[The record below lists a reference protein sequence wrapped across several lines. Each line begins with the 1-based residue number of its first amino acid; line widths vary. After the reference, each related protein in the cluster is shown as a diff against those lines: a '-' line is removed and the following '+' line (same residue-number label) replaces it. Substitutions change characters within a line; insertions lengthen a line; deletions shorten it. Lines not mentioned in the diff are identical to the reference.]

1 MVNLDK
7 AYSSRE
13 IIKILKANG
22 WIHKNTE
29 GDHWHFKHPTKR
41 GKVSVPHPKKD
52 LKRRTTKSIFEQ
64 AGLI

>member
-1 MVNLDK
+1 MALCPSNQK
-7 AYSSRE
+7 
-13 IIKILKANG
+13 
-22 WIHKNTE
+22 
-29 GDHWHFKHPTKR
+29 

>member
-1 MVNLDK
+1 MINLSK
-7 AYSSRE
+7 SYSSRE
-13 IIKILKANG
+13 IIRILKDDG

-29 GDHWHFKHPTKR
+29 GDHYHFVHPSKK

-52 LKRRTTKSIFEQ
+52 LKRKTTKSIFEQ

>member
-1 MVNLDK
+1 MVNLNK
-7 AYSSRE
+7 SYSSRE
-13 IIKILKANG
+13 IIRILKDDG

-29 GDHWHFKHPTKR
+29 GDHYHFVHPTKK
-41 GKVSVPHPKKD
+41 GKVTVPHPKKG